1 MKKIASLLGVIGFCI
16 SILTW
21 IRLNNTDKIFTERYK
36 RLTETDLK
44 ILKKLRSINQDLLNK
59 ILFFFLTLRLYGYII

>member
-16 SILTW
+16 AIITW

-44 ILKKLRSINQDLLNK
+44 ILKKIRSINQDLLNK
-59 ILFFFLTLRLYGYII
+59 ILFFS